1 MSEIIDRVETDLRA
15 HADELTRPGETECLA
30 CYVNRMVET
39 FGCDTTLRWARRF
52 RDLRS
57 PRATGLE
64 RRLADLG
71 GFCDCELFL
80 NGIGLAE
87 QVVVRDADTD
97 ELESPAE
104 RPYCAEVRATST
116 RWCSNWQRLARW

>member
-1 MSEIIDRVETDLRA
+1 MSEIIDRVETDPRA
-15 HADELTRPGETECLA
+15 HADELTRPGGTECLA

-39 FGCDTTLRWARRF
+39 FGCDTTLRWSRRF

-64 RRLADLG
+64 RRLGNLG
-71 GFCDCELFL
+71 GYCDCELFL

-87 QVVVRDADTD
+87 HLMVRDVDTD
-97 ELESPAE
+97 ELEEPAE
-104 RPYCAEVRATST
+104 RPDCAGVPPTST
-116 RWCSNWQRLARW
+116 RWCSNWQRLVRW

>member
-15 HADELTRPGETECLA
+15 HAEELTRPGEAECLA

-57 PRATGLE
+57 PGATGLE
-64 RRLADLG
+64 RRLGNLG
-71 GFCDCELFL
+71 GFCDCERFL
-80 NGIGLAE
+80 NGISLAE
-87 QVVVRDADTD
+87 HLMVRDVDTD

-104 RPYCAEVRATST
+104 RPDCAGVRATST
-116 RWCSNWQRLARW
+116 RWCSNWQRLSRW